1 MSFRKSVLLV
11 GCVSLFIMIGLLMVL
26 GLAIGG
32 RAVVAYSQP
41 TPTPTKT
48 PRPTLQATSTPTPVV
63 LAMAKPS
70 LPDALSQS
78 PAAASVPTGLSAD
91 TTIPS
96 DTTMPSP
103 TNTPAPA
110 DVQAGAPVPSPTPT
124 LSPTPAD
131 GLTPTPTPTGE
142 LTPTPTSSTP
152 GRITGRLLLDGAPVS
167 AGTKLKLENQSYKVI
182 AETTAGDDGVYTFP
196 DLTPSS
202 QGYNVVF
209 AQEWNT
215 GYGTNQVVSWGWLG
229 PVAVENG
236 AVVELPNFDIS
247 LLGFKQVNP
256 APDADFSAAALS
268 SQNPIQFEWTAYPQ
282 AAKYWVD
289 LVRGEEQKPAWQSLA
304 QATSLAFD
312 GTLGNGARIQP
323 GDYWWGV
330 GARRELGTYKLT
342 VYGYLPGLM
351 IEP

>member
-11 GCVSLFIMIGLLMVL
+11 GCASLLVMIGLLMIL

-32 RAVVAYSQP
+32 RAVIAYSQP
-41 TPTPTKT
+41 TSTPTKT
-48 PRPTLQATSTPTPVV
+48 PRPILAATNTPTPVV
-63 LAMAKPS
+63 LAIATPS

-78 PAAASVPTGLSAD
+78 PPTAPASTGPSLD
-91 TTIPS
+91 TTLPS

-103 TNTPAPA
+103 AHAPIPA
-110 DVQAGAPVPSPTPT
+110 DTQASMPAPSPTP
-124 LSPTPAD
+124 SPVPTD
-131 GLTPTPTPTGE
+131 GFTPTPTPADE
-142 LTPTPTSSTP
+142 LAPTPTPSRP

-167 AGTKLKLENQSYKVI
+167 EGARLKLENQSYNAI
-182 AETTAGDDGVYTFP
+182 AETTVGAEGVYTFS
-196 DLTPSS
+196 DLEPSS

-236 AVVELPNFDIS
+236 AVIELPDLDVS
-247 LLGFKQVNP
+247 LLGFRHVNP
-256 APDADFSAAALS
+256 KPDATFSTAALS
-268 SQNPIQFEWTAYPQ
+268 SQNPIRFEWTAYPQ
-282 AAKYWVD
+282 AIKYWVD
-289 LVRGEEQKPAWQSLA
+289 LVRGEEQKLVWQSLT

-330 GARRELGTYKLT
+330 GARRELGPYKLT
-342 VYGYLPGLM
+342 VYGYLPGLV